1 MTRLLLLLLKL
12 LGIGTYLS
20 NFSEVRAFQQ
30 SRHSS
35 TNPRRRSRRPSSSSS
50 HVLSVYVDINEN
62 ASRDIASM
70 DEWAAA
76 CGVQRCDGFQLAAA
90 PTNNE
95 SPFLDVGVMTTQ
107 DLPAQSPV
115 LLVPNQMILSSRQ
128 SLQEIGR
135 VEAAEKRL
143 VSAKA
148 AEHVP
153 KFYLFLKILKEYELG
168 DQSPWFPW
176 FNAAP
181 RYYSN
186 GASMTPFC
194 FDCLPPFA
202 GQLAMGERIKFIQF
216 FQALRFAD
224 FLSDQ
229 VKSSKELAKWAFALV
244 YTRGFPTPD
253 GDFRISPMA
262 DMFNHGGAEHE
273 VELTYDENGNCC
285 AYTTRD
291 VPAGSPL
298 RLSYGDP
305 TNPSFLFARYGFLDE
320 ASEASFCKIIIP
332 RPSQKVIDMGYA
344 HNRML
349 FYKNTGDVSPEV
361 WDVLLYQLLVSDL
374 NVQEQ
379 FYQAH
384 MSGDFETKQAIHE
397 HYYQQTSVAL
407 NNHVNTFLKD
417 LEILQNKGVGKNV
430 NEHPRLPLIMQHNA
444 FVRETFLAVKA
455 QLSQYA

>member
-1 MTRLLLLLLKL
+1 MKSPLRRPIAVVVVA
-12 LGIGTYLS
+12 GIILILTDAS
-20 NFSEVRAFQQ
+20 IVVSAFQASGKFQ
-30 SRHSS
+30 VTRQR
-35 TNPRRRSRRPSSSSS
+35 TF
-50 HVLSVYVDINEN
+50 VTAYVDIQED
-62 ASRDIASM
+62 AFRDIGTM

-76 CGVQRCDGFQLAAA
+76 YGVQRCDGFQLVA
-90 PTNNE
+90 TSE
-95 SPFLDVGVMTTQ
+95 SPALEVGVVTTM

-115 LLVPNQMILSSRQ
+115 LFVPNPMILSSRQ
-128 SLQEIGR
+128 SLNEMGR
-135 VEAAEKRL
+135 VEGAEKRL

-153 KFYLFLKILKEYELG
+153 KFYLFLKILKEFELG
-168 DQSPWFPW
+168 EDSPWFPW
-176 FNAAP
+176 LNAMP

-202 GQLAMGERIKFIQF
+202 GQLAMEERIKFIQF
-216 FQALRFAD
+216 FQALRYVN
-224 FLSDQ
+224 FLSDE
-229 VKSSKELAKWAFALV
+229 VKTSKELAKWAFAVV

-262 DMFNHGGAEHE
+262 DMFNHGADHE
-273 VELTYDENGNCC
+273 VELTYDDDGNCC
-285 AYTTRD
+285 AYTVKD

-298 RLSYGDP
+298 RLSYGDA

-320 ASEASFCKIIIP
+320 SSDASFCKIIIP
-332 RPSQKVIDMGYA
+332 RPSQKLVDMGYA

-361 WDVLLYQLLVSDL
+361 WDVLLYQILVSDPD
-374 NVQEQ
+374 VQEQ

-384 MSGDFETKQAIHE
+384 MSGDFQTKQAIHE
-397 HYYQQTSVAL
+397 HYYPQTSVAL

-417 LEILQNKGVGKNV
+417 LEILQNKGVGKDV
-430 NEHPRLPLIMQHNA
+430 NEHPRLPLIMQHNE
-444 FVRETFLAVKA
+444 FVKQTFLAVRT